1 MKDKRIIFLLPL
13 LAVDLL
19 LFNVT
24 LAFTGP
30 GTLQPGSGGGLLF
43 SSSTYI
49 GIGTTNPA
57 VTLHVVG
64 GVGGINIA
72 RFSRTNGAT
81 TDSFFSGSGGSSFVG
96 FTDNASVSWS
106 LGSDNGDSSKFKISK
121 SIDLGSNY
129 YLTIDDANGNVGIAT
144 TSPTY
149 PLTVNG
155 SVYSTG
161 NFIGGL
167 SGTLTAGNITGPTA
181 FGATFQTAPPVGY
194 VYAFPQALAVGTT
207 TVAGLQTNM
216 LFAAG
221 NVGIGTTAPV
231 TKLDVSGA
239 ITARG
244 ANPGGI
250 GANATVLD
258 FSGGTARWFS
268 YGPDASTNGIFQL
281 YSQRSDG
288 TNNIIPVTILGNGN
302 VGIGTTGPGG
312 MLHVRG
318 NGVAQPMVI
327 VEDYSAASNPAIQ
340 IKNDTTNWF
349 LETVGARSNN
359 FEISHGGGAA
369 SNSFLAIQTNGNVG
383 IATTTP
389 KYPLSV
395 NGSYYSVELDK
406 GNSGA
411 AITIDWSAGNTQHVI
426 LTSGPGTPVALT
438 FTNPQPGARYTL
450 ILKQD
455 GTGGRTVTWP
465 ATFRTGS
472 AGPITLSTA
481 PNATDYVG
489 LQYNGVDGKYDNV
502 AFNAGF

>member
-1 MKDKRIIFLLPL
+1 
-13 LAVDLL
+13 
-19 LFNVT
+19 
-24 LAFTGP
+24 
-30 GTLQPGSGGGLLF
+30 
-43 SSSTYI
+43 
-49 GIGTTNPA
+49 
-57 VTLHVVG
+57 
-64 GVGGINIA
+64 
-72 RFSRTNGAT
+72 
-81 TDSFFSGSGGSSFVG
+81 
-96 FTDNASVSWS
+96 
-106 LGSDNGDSSKFKISK
+106 
-121 SIDLGSNY
+121 
-129 YLTIDDANGNVGIAT
+129 
-144 TSPTY
+144 
-149 PLTVNG
+149 
-155 SVYSTG
+155 
-161 NFIGGL
+161 
-167 SGTLTAGNITGPTA
+167 
-181 FGATFQTAPPVGY
+181 
-194 VYAFPQALAVGTT
+194 
-207 TVAGLQTNM
+207 
-216 LFAAG
+216 
-221 NVGIGTTAPV
+221 
-231 TKLDVSGA
+231 
-239 ITARG
+239 
-244 ANPGGI
+244 
-250 GANATVLD
+250 
-258 FSGGTARWFS
+258 
-268 YGPDASTNGIFQL
+268 
-281 YSQRSDG
+281 
-288 TNNIIPVTILGNGN
+288 
-302 VGIGTTGPGG
+302 